1 MARGSGEKRKLD
13 TRHLEAQAKVDDAVE
28 QMNANNQHSS
38 LLQSLDAITK
48 NEGHVFEQMIA
59 RLSPSLFEQLSDKWY
74 GSDNTNVERLM
85 DELWIFLDESCQE
98 SSEGDHRRPFQGILE
113 GFPKELHAV

>member
-13 TRHLEAQAKVDDAVE
+13 ARHLEAQAKVDDAVD

-38 LLQSLDAITK
+38 LLESLDAITK

-59 RLSPSLFEQLSDKWY
+59 RLPPYLLVRQMVWLRQYERGKAY
-74 GSDNTNVERLM
+74 G
-85 DELWIFLDESCQE
+85 
-98 SSEGDHRRPFQGILE
+98 
-113 GFPKELHAV
+113 

>member
-13 TRHLEAQAKVDDAVE
+13 ARHLEAQAKVDDAVD

-38 LLQSLDAITK
+38 LLESLDAITK

-59 RLSPSLFEQLSDKWY
+59 RLPPYLL
-74 GSDNTNVERLM
+74 
-85 DELWIFLDESCQE
+85 ELKGKGCINNEKRC
-98 SSEGDHRRPFQGILE
+98 
-113 GFPKELHAV
+113 